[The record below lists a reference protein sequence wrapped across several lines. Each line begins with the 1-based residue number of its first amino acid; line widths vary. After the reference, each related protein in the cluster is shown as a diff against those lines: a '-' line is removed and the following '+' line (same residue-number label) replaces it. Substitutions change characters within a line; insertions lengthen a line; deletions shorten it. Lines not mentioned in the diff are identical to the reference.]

1 MLKNV
6 QPLYVHF
13 TKVGFKQFQSLEGN
27 RNNNNNNNRAEK
39 ENHHQRSDITLIV
52 RKFLRITIDTT
63 WVYVD
68 NKKVSE
74 FRLNYF

>member
-1 MLKNV
+1 MLQDV
-6 QPLYVHF
+6 QQRHAHF
-13 TKVGFKQFQSLEGN
+13 TKVGFKHFQSLEGN
-27 RNNNNNNNRAEK
+27 RNNNNNNRAEK